1 MAAKYEITKDAEGRF
16 RFWLK
21 ASNGAIIATSGE
33 DYESKAGVMN
43 AVASVRKNAPDAEV
57 VDLTGHA
64 QTGGSA

>member
-1 MAAKYEITKDAEGRF
+1 MAGKFAITKDTEGRF

-33 DYESKAGVMN
+33 DYESKTGVMN
-43 AVASVRKNAPDAEV
+43 AVASVRTNAPDAEV

-64 QTGGSA
+64 HTGGSA